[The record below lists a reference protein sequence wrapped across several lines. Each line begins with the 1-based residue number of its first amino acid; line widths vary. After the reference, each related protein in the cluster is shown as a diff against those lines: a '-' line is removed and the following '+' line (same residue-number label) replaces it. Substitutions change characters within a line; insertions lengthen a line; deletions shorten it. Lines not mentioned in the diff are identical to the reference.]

1 MHDQSRVFIVD
12 DHPIFRKGL
21 AHLIN
26 EEPDLKVC
34 GEAESVKDAIREIR
48 RTKPNVVILDITL
61 KDTSGLELIH
71 IINAQYAFL
80 PILVVSMHDESIFAE
95 RVLRA
100 GALGYINKQEVTGN
114 VVRAVHQVLEG
125 KIYTSESMMETLLGK
140 IVFKPAAVTENPL
153 ECLSDRE
160 MEIFQLIGK
169 GFGRKEIAEMLTVSV
184 KTIGTHREN
193 IKKKLFL
200 KNSAELMRRAVD
212 WDQRQKIDKDG

>member
-1 MHDQSRVFIVD
+1 MHHQSRVFIVD

-21 AHLIN
+21 SHLIN
-26 EEPDLKVC
+26 EEPDLTVC
-34 GEAESVKDAIREIR
+34 GEAESVKDAIREIG

-71 IINAQYAFL
+71 ILNTQHAFM

-114 VVRAVHQVLEG
+114 VVRAVHQVLDG

-140 IVFKPAAVTENPL
+140 IVFKPANTASENPL

-160 MEIFQLIGK
+160 MEIFQLIGR
-169 GFGRKEIAEMLTVSV
+169 GFGRKEIADMLNVSV

-193 IKKKLFL
+193 VKKKLFL
-200 KNSAELMRRAVD
+200 KNSAELMRCAVD
-212 WDQRQKIDKDG
+212 WDQRQKIEKE